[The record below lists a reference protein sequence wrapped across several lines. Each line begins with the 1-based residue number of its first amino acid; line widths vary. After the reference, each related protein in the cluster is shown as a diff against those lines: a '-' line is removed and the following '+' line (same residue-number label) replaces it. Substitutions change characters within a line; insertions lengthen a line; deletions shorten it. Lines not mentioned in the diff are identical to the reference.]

1 MAVPAGHEIFSS
13 PALRMGV
20 FRCPVNRPDFETA
33 GRIDTY
39 HVCFPRS
46 AVWLEYESQPRFVAD
61 ASLATL
67 YNPWQ
72 PFRRAPISPEGD
84 ITDWIALSDALARD
98 IVTHFNVADAEA
110 DGAFRF
116 RASTVCQATYLAQRA
131 LFSDIEA
138 GLDDCLAIEERAIA
152 IIGSVIGN
160 AYVSSRRV
168 TPTRPRAQQLVES
181 AREAILVSLFD
192 NLGVSEIAA
201 RLGVSVFHLCRV
213 FRATTGL
220 TLHAYR
226 RDLRLRVALDLIPGH
241 RGQLSSLA
249 LQVGFNSHAHFTAAF
264 RKAFGVTPS
273 IAGAI
278 T

>member
-1 MAVPAGHEIFSS
+1 MAVRTGHEVFSS

-20 FRCPVNRPDFETA
+20 FRCPIVQPDFETA
-33 GRIDTY
+33 GQIDTY

-46 AVWLEYESQPRFVAD
+46 AVWLEYEDQPRFVAD
-61 ASLATL
+61 ASRATL

-72 PFRRAPISPEGD
+72 PFRRAPISPDGD
-84 ITDWIALSDALARD
+84 VTDWMALSDSLARD
-98 IVTHFNVADAEA
+98 IVTHFSPADAEA

-131 LFSDIEA
+131 LFNDIEA
-138 GLDDCLAIEERAIA
+138 GLDDRLAIEERAIG
-152 IIGSVIGN
+152 IIGRVIGN
-160 AYVSSRRV
+160 AYIASRG
-168 TPTRPRAQQLVES
+168 TAPTRPRAQQLVES

-192 NLGVSEIAA
+192 NQGVSDIAA
-201 RLGVSVFHLCRV
+201 HLGVSVFHLCRV

-226 RDLRLRVALDLIPGH
+226 RDMRLRVALDLIPGH

-273 IAGAI
+273 IASAI